1 MTDARSL
8 WCRCE
13 ISSPLAENCTA
24 KIENLKLHCCSS
36 DFVQKKIGKDSN
48 GVYIF
53 LAEQI
58 TTSWSYYW
66 CHQITKAQLLK
77 PGGPALTKISGCIKI
92 VSNRK
97 VTKCTDSIKRE
108 KSFLSAPQMCRKLY
122 CGIFSFHH
130 LYDFQLFKK
139 IARCLL
145 LNMVTFSILRTI
157 RKKEFIFKVS
167 NMLTPPSKLDILKVW
182 FIPDKSWKCQ
192 QVNSVFYV
200 NYKFAFHCW

>member
-53 LAEQI
+53 LAGQI
-58 TTSWSYYW
+58 TTSWSCYCAQNW

-77 PGGPALTKISGCIKI
+77 PGGPALTKISGYIKI
-92 VSNRK
+92 VTHRK
-97 VTKCTDSIKRE
+97 VTNCTDSIKKD
-108 KSFLSAPQMCRKLY
+108 KSFQSAPQMWKKLY
-122 CGIFSFHH
+122 CDMFSFHH
-130 LYDFQLFKK
+130 LHVLDYDFFQENCSGAFFWTKW
-139 IARCLL
+139 LL
-145 LNMVTFSILRTI
+145 VFCVLQEKGIH
-157 RKKEFIFKVS
+157 FKVS
-167 NMLTPPSKLDILKVW
+167 NMLTHPSKLDI
-182 FIPDKSWKCQ
+182 F
-192 QVNSVFYV
+192 
-200 NYKFAFHCW
+200 KF